1 MKAFTISAAVAVLLA
16 QAHASPMKAEARQFQ
31 AQLTFEG
38 APPQAAA
45 FTVSIPAD
53 GTSFII
59 LNPLSI
65 SHISSLGGATCTF
78 FGIDGSET
86 TVVGA
91 QTVDVGPPQTQ
102 TFGACRTL

>member
-1 MKAFTISAAVAVLLA
+1 MLQLARSDQHLSTSRVPTMKAFTISAAVAVLLA

-59 LNPLSI
+59 RK
-65 SHISSLGGATCTF
+65 
-78 FGIDGSET
+78 
-86 TVVGA
+86 
-91 QTVDVGPPQTQ
+91 
-102 TFGACRTL
+102 CRS